1 MKMKEKIYKLKYGSI
16 HNKLE
21 HLLLDTVS
29 LLKDSNSPY
38 WTNYTEKGVHEEPGQ
53 PETKV
58 ESDGGFSNILERVQE
73 IIKKLNNEQIKDDL
87 QKSCKLLQ
95 EGIDNH
101 DIAKFFEAHEIIHDY
116 DYWVANSPLSLSYPA
131 ADWGGINVYFGK
143 VSIM

>member
-1 MKMKEKIYKLKYGSI
+1 MKEKIYKLKYGSI

-29 LLKDSNSPY
+29 LLKDSN
-38 WTNYTEKGVHEEPGQ
+38 
-53 PETKV
+53 
-58 ESDGGFSNILERVQE
+58 SDGGFSNILERVQE